1 MFDLKSVF
9 KQESEKQYHFVK
21 KQLRVT
27 ISHPCTRSTANP
39 VLKTE
44 KKSWLQLMGAPEENS
59 ESLRQSSIN
68 TAIFAL
74 TTMSSLSGNSV
85 VCFAFYRNRR
95 LRTITN
101 FYILSLA
108 LADMMVA
115 VFIFPFGTIAYG
127 LGTWPFSHNYCQF
140 TGFLSLFWAEV
151 SLCIMALTSINRY
164 LCVVKP
170 RMYRVLFTKRKT
182 ISSILWFWICSFIM
196 SLVYNVAASVTYRW
210 QPYGL
215 YCRPKILDERFE
227 RILNIMFA
235 GLTLLS
241 MLLVIFGYSRVYSV
255 VRKHNNAIFPSPGFP
270 NSQKTISAQ
279 EIKTSRVLF
288 AAVFAFFIC
297 WTPFIVV
304 SILEFG
310 FLVKIPSSI
319 EFIHLLF
326 STFSACINPV
336 IYGVMNR
343 AMRKEFRS
351 ILLCRKG

>member
-1 MFDLKSVF
+1 
-9 KQESEKQYHFVK
+9 
-21 KQLRVT
+21 
-27 ISHPCTRSTANP
+27 
-39 VLKTE
+39 
-44 KKSWLQLMGAPEENS
+44 MGAPEENS
-59 ESLRQSSIN
+59 ESLHQSSIN

-108 LADMMVA
+108 LADVMVA

-170 RMYRVLFTKRKT
+170 RMYRVP
-182 ISSILWFWICSFIM
+182 SSRRGTLLARSSGFGSVRSIM
-196 SLVYNVAASVTYRW
+196 SLVYNVPASVTYRW

-255 VRKHNNAIFPSPGFP
+255 VRKHNNAIFPSPGFL
-270 NSQKTISAQ
+270 NSRRTISAQ
-279 EIKTSRVLF
+279 ES
-288 AAVFAFFIC
+288 
-297 WTPFIVV
+297 
-304 SILEFG
+304 
-310 FLVKIPSSI
+310 
-319 EFIHLLF
+319 
-326 STFSACINPV
+326 
-336 IYGVMNR
+336 
-343 AMRKEFRS
+343 
-351 ILLCRKG
+351 

>member
-1 MFDLKSVF
+1 MWRRKGIFYWSLNLAVIIFVLYSSKPQSQFKILISRNRSYCLQRMWFVSLMFDLKSVF

-27 ISHPCTRSTANP
+27 ISHPCARSTAKP

-44 KKSWLQLMGAPEENS
+44 NKLWLQLMGAPEENS
-59 ESLRQSSIN
+59 ESLHQSSIN

-115 VFIFPFGTIAYG
+115 VFVFPFGTIAYG

-170 RMYRVLFTKRKT
+170 RMYRVLFTKKKT

-196 SLVYNVAASVTYRW
+196 
-210 QPYGL
+210 
-215 YCRPKILDERFE
+215 
-227 RILNIMFA
+227 
-235 GLTLLS
+235 
-241 MLLVIFGYSRVYSV
+241 
-255 VRKHNNAIFPSPGFP
+255 
-270 NSQKTISAQ
+270 
-279 EIKTSRVLF
+279 
-288 AAVFAFFIC
+288 
-297 WTPFIVV
+297 
-304 SILEFG
+304 
-310 FLVKIPSSI
+310 FLV
-319 EFIHLLF
+319 
-326 STFSACINPV
+326 
-336 IYGVMNR
+336 
-343 AMRKEFRS
+343 
-351 ILLCRKG
+351 